1 MTYIT
6 DTQPALSSSWLSSGD
21 RSTDVTER
29 ASTSKEKADKIV
41 DKRGKTNSVVWKW
54 FGFLRSDKL
63 QVSVIYKCAGEWCRL
78 AAGTGA

>member
-6 DTQPALSSSWLSSGD
+6 DTAQATFSYKMSTPD
-21 RSTDVTER
+21 RNKDVTEW

-54 FGFLRSDKL
+54 FWFFKIG
-63 QVSVIYKCAGEWCRL
+63 
-78 AAGTGA
+78 